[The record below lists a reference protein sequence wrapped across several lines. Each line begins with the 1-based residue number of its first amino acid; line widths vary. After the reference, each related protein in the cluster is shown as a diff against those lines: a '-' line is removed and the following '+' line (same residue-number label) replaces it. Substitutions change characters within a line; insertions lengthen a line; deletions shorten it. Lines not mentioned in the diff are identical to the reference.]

1 MTEYLCPTCRGGFP
15 ELPPEKEFPWCG
27 QSMDKSID
35 PPVVTR
41 ISKSVDSTSN
51 TDETFL
57 GKLGLKNNE

>member
-1 MTEYLCPTCRGGFP
+1 MSDYTCPNCMGGFNEP
-15 ELPPEKEFPWCG
+15 GPEKECPWCG

-35 PPVVTR
+35 PPVVTK

-57 GKLGLKNNE
+57 GKLGLKNND